1 MHEMEQIT
9 GILCKE
15 DEYGWDAS
23 YVA

>member
-1 MHEMEQIT
+1 MQEMEQIT

-15 DEYGWDAS
+15 DEYRWDAS